1 MMNSYHYCYYYCYGY
16 DEYPSYCCCSILLND
31 FLSLD
36 EHDLLHLETSLIF
49 SVPQKDYSNGG
60 KKNKQPSLSAICIL
74 SQTSRH
80 STLLISATD
89 TTATL
94 VSLTM
99 DFTNVAQRLEHDVH
113 SDLLYLSWWPLL
125 FPSCV
130 RTMHAIVLVGL
141 FQPLSPQSV
150 IVCSPNRILSLISS
164 QMWLINLIVTL
175 NWTTTALL
183 HQWCP
188 WCPAH

>member
-49 SVPQKDYSNGG
+49 SVPQKDYSNGE
-60 KKNKQPSLSAICIL
+60 KKKQPSLSAICIL

-80 STLLISATD
+80 STFLTSATD

-99 DFTNVAQRLEHDVH
+99 DFYKCGSKT
-113 SDLLYLSWWPLL
+113 
-125 FPSCV
+125 
-130 RTMHAIVLVGL
+130 
-141 FQPLSPQSV
+141 
-150 IVCSPNRILSLISS
+150 
-164 QMWLINLIVTL
+164 
-175 NWTTTALL
+175 
-183 HQWCP
+183 
-188 WCPAH
+188 

>member
-1 MMNSYHYCYYYCYGY
+1 MTMMNSYHYCYYYCYDY

-49 SVPQKDYSNGG
+49 SVPQKDYSNGE
-60 KKNKQPSLSAICIL
+60 KTPLSAICIL
-74 SQTSRH
+74 RPPEY
-80 STLLISATD
+80 STLLTSATD

-113 SDLLYLSWWPLL
+113 ADLLYLS
-125 FPSCV
+125 
-130 RTMHAIVLVGL
+130 
-141 FQPLSPQSV
+141 
-150 IVCSPNRILSLISS
+150 
-164 QMWLINLIVTL
+164 
-175 NWTTTALL
+175 
-183 HQWCP
+183 
-188 WCPAH
+188 